1 MEGARSRQLRPGPP
15 SLSSHQQPTSSR
27 PGPFQILKFPSRSA
41 SHPRP
46 LVSPSFPPDSP
57 LRLPFTHGVC
67 ALRSH
72 GLVASSRL
80 LSTLQGPIEMPLP
93 LGRDL
98 DSSQQAAAS
107 LQAPGGEMSG
117 VNDVGR
123 SRVRPS
129 ETHPSTSWPLTGG
142 GGGRGA
148 APPCWAHVPPAPD
161 SSPGLPRLGPP
172 GVRRPLLHP
181 CGFPTP

>member
-1 MEGARSRQLRPGPP
+1 M
-15 SLSSHQQPTSSR
+15 
-27 PGPFQILKFPSRSA
+27 
-41 SHPRP
+41 
-46 LVSPSFPPDSP
+46 SPSFPPDSP

-123 SRVRPS
+123 GRVRPS

-142 GGGRGA
+142 GGKGRCTSLLG
-148 APPCWAHVPPAPD
+148 PTSPQHRTPLLGFPGWAHPESGGL
-161 SSPGLPRLGPP
+161 SSILVAFPRPEEVILRELQVTCGLLASDIPSLLGFKHFLT
-172 GVRRPLLHP
+172 GALL
-181 CGFPTP
+181 